1 MKRYNKQQVMKDA
14 HRLYKNDF
22 QRRGR
27 SWGECLKAALSWEKD
42 AVRVREEK
50 AARLDAMIAASWAAH
65 NAHKNEKSNK
75 KSLKTYLLMQFL
87 MRWVMV
93 VAMVSTVVTN

>member
-27 SWGECLKAALSWEKD
+27 SWSECLKAAWSWERD
-42 AVRVREEK
+42 AV
-50 AARLDAMIAASWAAH
+50 
-65 NAHKNEKSNK
+65 
-75 KSLKTYLLMQFL
+75 KTVIVFTTDYYSIFY
-87 MRWVMV
+87 R
-93 VAMVSTVVTN
+93 

>member
-27 SWGECLKAALSWEKD
+27 SWSECLKAAWSWERD
-42 AVRVREEK
+42 AVKTREEK
-50 AARLDAMIAASWAAH
+50 AAKLDAIIAASWAAH
-65 NAHKNEKSNK
+65 NARKNEFEGLSADAV
-75 KSLKTYLLMQFL
+75 S
-87 MRWVMV
+87 W
-93 VAMVSTVVTN
+93 AMGYNRGNGFYCGD

>member
-27 SWGECLKAALSWEKD
+27 SWSECLKAAWSWERD
-42 AVRVREEK
+42 AVKTREEK
-50 AARLDAMIAASWAAH
+50 AAKLDAMIAASWAAH
-65 NAHKNEKSNK
+65 NARKNEFEGLSADAVSWAMGYNRSNGF
-75 KSLKTYLLMQFL
+75 YCGD
-87 MRWVMV
+87 
-93 VAMVSTVVTN
+93 